1 MSTLA
6 LLQIEINEFANAEEN
21 LRLCLKHF
29 ELQKDKLGIGAI
41 YGILGA
47 LKFKSGDYKESYEY
61 YNKAYEI
68 YEELNQHNEEIIC
81 LIGMGNSLIKL
92 EELDKACDIFLE
104 CSAKCSDTNDIY
116 HLLDCLGNLLHIH
129 EIQENWDVVKE
140 LYKKTLE
147 AFTKMK
153 DFKGIIVAN
162 FNLGILERKENNYQK
177 ALTYFENGTHR
188 ARESNYS
195 ELIIKGLSYIGEAQ
209 FYLGNLNSAKK
220 KYIEALLIAKKVN
233 VKNAIIQIKV
243 ILNSFGLNDQ
253 QIEKELNEF
262 KKA

>member
-1 MSTLA
+1 
-6 LLQIEINEFANAEEN
+6 
-21 LRLCLKHF
+21 
-29 ELQKDKLGIGAI
+29 
-41 YGILGA
+41 
-47 LKFKSGDYKESYEY
+47 
-61 YNKAYEI
+61 
-68 YEELNQHNEEIIC
+68 
-81 LIGMGNSLIKL
+81 MGNSLIKL
-92 EELDKACDIFLE
+92 KQLDKASDIFLE
-104 CSAKCSDTNDIY
+104 CSAKCSNIDDIY
-116 HLLDCLGNLLHIH
+116 HLLDCLGNLIHIH

-147 AFTKMK
+147 AFTEMK

-162 FNLGILERKENNYQK
+162 FNLGILERKENNYQR
-177 ALTYFENGTHR
+177 ALRYFDNGTHR

-220 KYIEALLIAKKVN
+220 NYIEALLIAKKVN
-233 VKNAIIQIKV
+233 AKNAIIQIKV

-262 KKA
+262 KKTQNSL

>member
-1 MSTLA
+1 MK
-6 LLQIEINEFANAEEN
+6 Q
-21 LRLCLKHF
+21 
-29 ELQKDKLGIGAI
+29 
-41 YGILGA
+41 
-47 LKFKSGDYKESYEY
+47 
-61 YNKAYEI
+61 
-68 YEELNQHNEEIIC
+68 
-81 LIGMGNSLIKL
+81 
-92 EELDKACDIFLE
+92 LDKASDIFLE
-104 CSAKCSDTNDIY
+104 CSAKCSNIDDIY
-116 HLLDCLGNLLHIH
+116 HLLDCLGNLIHIH

-147 AFTKMK
+147 AFTEMK

-162 FNLGILERKENNYQK
+162 FNLGILERKENNYQR
-177 ALTYFENGTHR
+177 ALRYFDNGTHR

-220 KYIEALLIAKKVN
+220 NYIEALLIAKKVN
-233 VKNAIIQIKV
+233 AKNAIIQIKV

-262 KKA
+262 KKTQNSL